1 MTQQILLDL
10 YRYEGEKCKKIAT
23 QLRYLLFVPG
33 FQYTYLFRQTCKAS
47 CKLTKFIWSALLRL
61 CMYYTNIQIPVGTQ
75 IGEGYHILIT
85 MFDRR
90 YGNAQTG
97 VKVKRETAARM
108 RLFQKRIW
116 WFFFLR
122 HWGYHITD
130 WTTLTLKTMNASVKS
145 QYIKTVEYN

>member
-33 FQYTYLFRQTCKAS
+33 FQYTYLFRQACKAS

-75 IGEGYHILIT
+75 IGEGFMIGHWGTIIINPAAKIGKKFSIAPGCLI
-85 MFDRR
+85 
-90 YGNAQTG
+90 GNSEGGG
-97 VKVKRETAARM
+97 VKKGLLLLAIM
-108 RLFQKRIW
+108 
-116 WFFFLR
+116 
-122 HWGYHITD
+122 
-130 WTTLTLKTMNASVKS
+130 
-145 QYIKTVEYN
+145 